1 MLKRFL
7 KKIPGVRGLIDVVR
21 YVRYRAAGKFST
33 SDDYWKKRY
42 QSGGDS
48 GTGSYGPFAEF
59 KAECLNAFV
68 SEKGVR
74 TVMEFG
80 CGDGNQL
87 TLASYPQ
94 YTGVDIS
101 PDAIARCRKLFAGDL
116 SKRFLV
122 SDDYG
127 GQTAELILS
136 LDVIYHLV
144 EDAVFDAYMR
154 RLFDSATR
162 YVIIYSSNTDQQEKL
177 QTFHVRHRK
186 FTDWVAKH
194 QPSWSLVRHIP
205 NKYPY
210 DPISGDGTLADFFVF
225 EPTSITGA
233 DLLKS

>member
-1 MLKRFL
+1 MTRHVN
-7 KKIPGVRGLIDVVR
+7 KIPGVKRLIDVVH
-21 YVRYRAAGKFST
+21 YLRYRAASRFST
-33 SDDYWKKRY
+33 SDEYWKKRY

-59 KAECLNAFV
+59 KAEFLNSFV

-87 TLASYPQ
+87 RLARYPK
-94 YTGVDIS
+94 YTGLDIS
-101 PDAIARCRKLFAGDL
+101 RDAIAMCGKLFASDS
-116 SKRFLV
+116 SKTFLV
-122 SDDYG
+122 TEDYA
-127 GQTAELILS
+127 GQTAELALS

-154 RLFDSATR
+154 RLFGSSTR

-186 FTDWVAKH
+186 FSDWVAH
-194 QPSWSLVRHIP
+194 NQPDWRLTQHIP

-225 EPTSITGA
+225 ER
-233 DLLKS
+233 K